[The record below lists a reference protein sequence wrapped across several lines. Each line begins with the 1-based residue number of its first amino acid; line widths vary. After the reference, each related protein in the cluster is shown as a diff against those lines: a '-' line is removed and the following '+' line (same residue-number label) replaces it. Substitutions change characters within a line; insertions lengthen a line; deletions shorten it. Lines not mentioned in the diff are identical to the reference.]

1 MALRDVPIGMK
12 PAALA
17 AALGLAAILLVGVV
31 ALALTS
37 APGGSGQ
44 TPGRATVPAPNDK
57 VDVLIRESAPPQV
70 TVKVVAGLPG
80 GCAQRDSHS
89 VSRSGDTFTLTV
101 LNSMPTG
108 NPICTMIYGTY
119 ELNIDLGREFRPGT
133 TYTVRVNDKTTTFRT

>member
-1 MALRDVPIGMK
+1 MARPDVPIGMDRL
-12 PAALA
+12 ALA
-17 AALGLAAILLVGVV
+17 VAVSVAGILLVGMV

-37 APGGSGQ
+37 APGGAPV
-44 TPGRATVPAPNDK
+44 PGRVTEPAPIDK

-70 TVKVVAGLPG
+70 TVKILAGLPG

-89 VSRSGDTFTLTV
+89 VRRTGDTFTITV

-119 ELNIDLGREFRPGT
+119 ELNIDLGREFTPGT
-133 TYTVRVNDKTTTFRT
+133 TYTVLVNDKTATFRT